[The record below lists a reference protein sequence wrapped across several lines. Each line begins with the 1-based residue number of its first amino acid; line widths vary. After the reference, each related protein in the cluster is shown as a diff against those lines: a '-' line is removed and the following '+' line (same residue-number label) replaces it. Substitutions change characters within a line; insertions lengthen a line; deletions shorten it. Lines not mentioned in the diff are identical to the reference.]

1 MQYIFH
7 VSLGMTEY
15 ILESLSSPQ
24 SQLIPPPPPPPLTFL
39 SPSLF
44 SNPDLLNF
52 GRARNS
58 EVDGCYSKLH
68 LSVLTPLLMNAAYVV
83 FPWGDV

>member
-24 SQLIPPPPPPPLTFL
+24 SQLIPPPLTFL

-52 GRARNS
+52 GPARNS